1 MASSQEYLDFIL
13 KQLEGLGQEISF
25 RKMMGEYLL
34 YYRGRLFGGI
44 YDNRLLLKPVQPA
57 LALLENPVYETPYPG
72 AKPILRI
79 DIEDAAFLCNL
90 IEAAY
95 PALPVPKKK
104 KQSFCSNGYF

>member
-13 KQLEGLGQEISF
+13 KQLQGLGQEISF

-57 LALLENPVYETPYPG
+57 LDFFENPIYESPYPG

-79 DIEDAAFLCNL
+79 KEVDDAAFLCSL
-90 IEAAY
+90 IEAVY
-95 PALPVPKKK
+95 PALPAPKKEK
-104 KQSFCSNGYF
+104 

>member
-13 KQLEGLGQEISF
+13 KQLQGLGQEISF

-57 LALLENPVYETPYPG
+57 LDFLENPVYESPYPG
-72 AKPILRI
+72 AKPMLRI
-79 DIEDAAFLCNL
+79 KEVEDASFLCSL
-90 IEAAY
+90 IDAAY
-95 PALPVPKKK
+95 PTLPAPKKK
-104 KQSFCSNGYF
+104 K

>member
-13 KQLEGLGQEISF
+13 KQLQGLGQEISF

-57 LALLENPVYETPYPG
+57 LDFFENPVYESPYLG
-72 AKPILRI
+72 AKPMLHIKEV
-79 DIEDAAFLCNL
+79 EDAAFPSNL
-90 IEAAY
+90 LEAPY
-95 PALPVPKKK
+95 PDLPEKKK
-104 KQSFCSNGYF
+104 KK

>member
-13 KQLEGLGQEISF
+13 KQLQGLGQEISF

-57 LALLENPVYETPYPG
+57 LDLLENPVYDTPYLG
-72 AKPILRI
+72 AKPMLRI
-79 DIEDAAFLCNL
+79 KEVEDASFLCSL
-90 IEAAY
+90 IEAAC
-95 PALPVPKKK
+95 PALPAPKKK
-104 KQSFCSNGYF
+104 K

>member
-13 KQLEGLGQEISF
+13 KQLESLGQEISF

-57 LALLENPVYETPYPG
+57 LDFFENPIYEPPYLG
-72 AKPILRI
+72 AKSMLRI
-79 DIEDAAFLCNL
+79 EEVEDAAFLCSL
-90 IEAAY
+90 IEAVY
-95 PALPVPKKK
+95 PVLPAAKKNK
-104 KQSFCSNGYF
+104 

>member
-13 KQLEGLGQEISF
+13 KQLEGLGQEISL

-44 YDNRLLLKPVQPA
+44 YDNRLMIKSVQPA
-57 LALLENPVYETPYPG
+57 LDLLENPVYETPYLG
-72 AKPILRI
+72 VKPMLYIKEV
-79 DIEDAAFLCNL
+79 EDAAILCNL

-95 PALPVPKKK
+95 PALPAPKKK
-104 KQSFCSNGYF
+104 K

>member
-44 YDNRLLLKPVQPA
+44 YDNRLLLKPVQSA
-57 LALLENPVYETPYPG
+57 LDFFENPVYESPYPG
-72 AKPILRI
+72 AKPMLCIEV
-79 DIEDAAFLCNL
+79 EDAAILCNL

-95 PALPVPKKK
+95 PALPTAKKK
-104 KQSFCSNGYF
+104 K

>member
-13 KQLEGLGQEISF
+13 KQLQGLGQEISF

-44 YDNRLLLKPVQPA
+44 YDNCLLLKAVQPA

-72 AKPILRI
+72 AKPMLRI
-79 DIEDAAFLCNL
+79 KEVEDAAFLCSL
-90 IEAAY
+90 IEAVY
-95 PALPVPKKK
+95 PVLPAPKKK
-104 KQSFCSNGYF
+104 E

>member
-13 KQLEGLGQEISF
+13 KQLQGLGQEISF

-44 YDNRLLLKPVQPA
+44 YDNRLMVKPVQPA
-57 LALLENPVYETPYPG
+57 LDFFENPIYESPYPG
-72 AKPILRI
+72 AKPMLHIKEV
-79 DIEDAAFLCNL
+79 EDAAFLCNL

-95 PALPVPKKK
+95 PALPAPKNKK
-104 KQSFCSNGYF
+104 

>member
-13 KQLEGLGQEISF
+13 KQLQGLGQEISF

-57 LALLENPVYETPYPG
+57 LNLLENPVYETPYPG
-72 AKPILRI
+72 AKSMLHIKEV
-79 DIEDAAFLCNL
+79 EDAAFLCSL
-90 IEAAY
+90 IEAVY
-95 PALPVPKKK
+95 PVLPAPKKK
-104 KQSFCSNGYF
+104 K

>member
-13 KQLEGLGQEISF
+13 KQLQGLGQEISF

-44 YDNRLLLKPVQPA
+44 YDNRLLLKSVQPA
-57 LALLENPVYETPYPG
+57 LDFFENPVYESPYPG
-72 AKPILRI
+72 AKPMLSIEV
-79 DIEDAAFLCNL
+79 EDAAFLCNL

-95 PALPVPKKK
+95 SALPAPKKK
-104 KQSFCSNGYF
+104 K

>member
-13 KQLEGLGQEISF
+13 KQLQGLGQEISF

-57 LALLENPVYETPYPG
+57 LALLENPVYELPYPG
-72 AKPILRI
+72 AKSMLRI
-79 DIEDAAFLCNL
+79 EVEDASVLCSL

-95 PALPVPKKK
+95 PALPAPKKK
-104 KQSFCSNGYF
+104 K